1 MNPLIIPATSS
12 TIKTTLIFL
21 HGLGD
26 SGHGW
31 ATAMKYIS
39 GKLPFM
45 KFILPHA
52 PNRSVTINGG
62 AVMPAWYD
70 IYALNLSEHKDDK
83 EGIIKSRDSLNKIID
98 EEKSAGR
105 KVFVGGFS
113 QGAVIAILAGLSNIS
128 VSGIISL
135 SGYYTLKNE
144 PINNLECPIF
154 MAHGTK
160 DLVINYSWGKQSAD
174 ILSNL
179 GIPIEFKSYPMGHES
194 NMGELNDVI
203 KFIQRIIDSKE
214 REL

>member
-1 MNPLIIPATSS
+1 
-12 TIKTTLIFL
+12 LIFL

-39 GKLPFM
+39 SKLPFM

-70 IYALNLSEHKDDK
+70 IYALNVSEHKDDK
-83 EGIIKSRDSLNKIID
+83 EGIIQSRDSLNKIID
-98 EEKSAGR
+98 EEKSEGR

-128 VSGIISL
+128 VSGIVSL
-135 SGYYTLKNE
+135 SGYYALKEE
-144 PINNLECPIF
+144 PISNTECPIF

-160 DLVINYSWGKQSAD
+160 DMVINYNWGKQSAD
-174 ILSNL
+174 LL
-179 GIPIEFKSYPMGHES
+179 TKLRIPIEFKSYPMGHES
-194 NMGELNDVI
+194 TMGELNDVI
-203 KFIQRIIDSKE
+203 KFIQRIVDCKE